1 MKTLIYWNFNYT
13 IITETD
19 PTQMAYTF
27 MSLRDKMT
35 KPYFLFLFLTFRE
48 SIQVYHRRYTHPS
61 NTTSIYLKTSILHSL
76 SQRNLYIQVSLRQ
89 IQIFFSR
96 HFALTSVLGY
106 RSTSVLSRV
115 FIYNYRDLYE

>member
-1 MKTLIYWNFNYT
+1 MKTLIYWNCNYT

-35 KPYFLFLFLTFRE
+35 KPDFFFFTFRE

-61 NTTSIYLKTSILHSL
+61 NTASIYLKTSILHSL

-89 IQIFFSR
+89 IQIFFPAILPSLQ
-96 HFALTSVLGY
+96 FWGIDQL
-106 RSTSVLSRV
+106 LSCRG
-115 FIYNYRDLYE
+115 FLYITIVIFMNR